1 MVTCAINFMQ
11 CPGYQAYQKMQ
22 IRNRWFVAYTL
33 VRNPCLC
40 QLRASNMRAEENN
53 GQGDDSDLKFK
64 ETAGVKLFSDV

>member
-1 MVTCAINFMQ
+1 
-11 CPGYQAYQKMQ
+11 MQ